1 MKINI
6 LTLSFGLLVLGVL
19 AAQNPSDK
27 RTNPKSGESIDFNK
41 ARSIFQKQ
49 SNGVKLTQEEA
60 DYLERAKTARKSGQ
74 QKNS

>member
-41 ARSIFQKQ
+41 SPFDFSKTIKWCETDPGRSRLFGARQNRS
-49 SNGVKLTQEEA
+49 
-60 DYLERAKTARKSGQ
+60 
-74 QKNS
+74 